1 MSHISWVCSSQIVRK
16 SSPLRDRVLCSV
28 ARWSSRGVSCSFFA
42 SCSTSSRKLLRRDFL
57 QLLGIATVGLLAPI
71 TTRVDCAT
79 AATTAAESALVE
91 IVRTYESLD
100 ELQRL
105 VEQFRDTRLL
115 RQSIR
120 VIVKQSNLS
129 QNVKIA
135 ARARLPAGPIRDG
148 ALREGLDAIE
158 FLNQVIAYYDPVTR
172 IPTTEM
178 QEFARESIKA
188 AQMHLRAY
196 LDAFPPDEVERAQR
210 TVFVQDVA
218 SYESM

>member
-1 MSHISWVCSSQIVRK
+1 
-16 SSPLRDRVLCSV
+16 
-28 ARWSSRGVSCSFFA
+28 
-42 SCSTSSRKLLRRDFL
+42 
-57 QLLGIATVGLLAPI
+57 
-71 TTRVDCAT
+71 
-79 AATTAAESALVE
+79 
-91 IVRTYESLD
+91 
-100 ELQRL
+100 
-105 VEQFRDTRLL
+105 
-115 RQSIR
+115 
-120 VIVKQSNLS
+120 VKQSNLS